1 MTQDKNNKAHWI
13 ADEGKVFKR
22 ISDGFIFGNEIY
34 LGYTYYING
43 EKLPEP
49 KLEVI
54 EDFEEVEDDLIKKLN
69 NNSLWEK

>member
-1 MTQDKNNKAHWI
+1 MTQDKENKAHWI

-34 LGYTYYING
+34 LGYTYYLNG

-54 EDFEEVEDDLIKKLN
+54 EDFEEVEDIYNK
-69 NNSLWEK
+69 EV

>member
-13 ADEGKVFKR
+13 ADKGKVFKR

-34 LGYTYYING
+34 LGYTYYLNG
-43 EKLPEP
+43 QKLTEP

-54 EDFEEVEDDLIKKLN
+54 EDFEEVEDIYNKEIENK
-69 NNSLWEK
+69 

>member
-1 MTQDKNNKAHWI
+1 MTQDKENKAHWI

-43 EKLPEP
+43 AKLSEP

-54 EDFEEVEDDLIKKLN
+54 EDFEEVEDIYNK
-69 NNSLWEK
+69 EV

>member
-13 ADEGKVFKR
+13 ADEAKVFKR

-34 LGYTYYING
+34 LGYTYYLNG
-43 EKLPEP
+43 EKLTEP

-54 EDFEEVEDDLIKKLN
+54 EDFEEIEDIYNKEIEN
-69 NNSLWEK
+69 N

>member
-1 MTQDKNNKAHWI
+1 MTQDKDNKAHWI

-34 LGYTYYING
+34 LGYTYYLNG
-43 EKLPEP
+43 EKLQEP

-54 EDFEEVEDDLIKKLN
+54 EDFEEIEDIYNKEIEN
-69 NNSLWEK
+69 N

>member
-1 MTQDKNNKAHWI
+1 MTQDKENKAHWI

-34 LGYTYYING
+34 LGYTYYLNG
-43 EKLPEP
+43 EKLTEP

-54 EDFEEVEDDLIKKLN
+54 EDFEEVEDIYNKEIEN
-69 NNSLWEK
+69 I

>member
-34 LGYTYYING
+34 LGYTYYLNG
-43 EKLPEP
+43 AKLSEP

-54 EDFEEVEDDLIKKLN
+54 EDFEEVEDIYNK
-69 NNSLWEK
+69 EV

>member
-1 MTQDKNNKAHWI
+1 MTQDKENKAHWI

-22 ISDGFIFGNEIY
+22 KSDGFIFGNEIY
-34 LGYTYYING
+34 LGYTYYLNG

-54 EDFEEVEDDLIKKLN
+54 EDFEEVEDIYNK
-69 NNSLWEK
+69 EV

>member
-13 ADEGKVFKR
+13 ADDGKVFKR

-34 LGYTYYING
+34 LGYTYYLNG
-43 EKLPEP
+43 EKLQEP

-54 EDFEEVEDDLIKKLN
+54 EDFEEVEDVYNK
-69 NNSLWEK
+69 EV

>member
-1 MTQDKNNKAHWI
+1 MTQDKDNKAHWI

-34 LGYTYYING
+34 LGYTYYLNG

-54 EDFEEVEDDLIKKLN
+54 EDFEEVEDIYNKEIEN
-69 NNSLWEK
+69 N

>member
-1 MTQDKNNKAHWI
+1 MIQDKNNKTHWI
-13 ADEGKVFKR
+13 ADEGKIFKR

-43 EKLPEP
+43 KKLPEP

-54 EDFEEVEDDLIKKLN
+54 EDFEEVDDIYSNKEEQN
-69 NNSLWEK
+69 

>member
-34 LGYTYYING
+34 LGYTYYLNG
-43 EKLPEP
+43 EKLTES

-54 EDFEEVEDDLIKKLN
+54 EDFEEVEDIYNKEIENK
-69 NNSLWEK
+69 

>member
-1 MTQDKNNKAHWI
+1 MTQDKDKKAHWI

-34 LGYTYYING
+34 LGYTYYLNG
-43 EKLPEP
+43 EKLTEP

-54 EDFEEVEDDLIKKLN
+54 EDFEEVEDIYNK
-69 NNSLWEK
+69 EV

>member
-1 MTQDKNNKAHWI
+1 MTQDKENKAHWI

-34 LGYTYYING
+34 LGYTYYLNG

-54 EDFEEVEDDLIKKLN
+54 EDFEEVEDIYNKEIEN
-69 NNSLWEK
+69 I

>member
-1 MTQDKNNKAHWI
+1 MIQDKDNKAHWI

-54 EDFEEVEDDLIKKLN
+54 EDFEEVEDIYN
-69 NNSLWEK
+69 NKEVQN

>member
-1 MTQDKNNKAHWI
+1 MTQDKDNKAHWI

-34 LGYTYYING
+34 LGYTYYLNG
-43 EKLPEP
+43 EKLQEP

-54 EDFEEVEDDLIKKLN
+54 EDFEEIEDIYNKDKEIEN
-69 NNSLWEK
+69 I

>member
-1 MTQDKNNKAHWI
+1 MTQDKDNKAHWI

-34 LGYTYYING
+34 LGYTYYLNG
-43 EKLPEP
+43 EKLQEP

-54 EDFEEVEDDLIKKLN
+54 EDFEEIEDIYNK
-69 NNSLWEK
+69 EV

>member
-34 LGYTYYING
+34 LGYTYYLNG
-43 EKLPEP
+43 KKLQEP

-54 EDFEEVEDDLIKKLN
+54 EDFEEVEDIYNKEIEN
-69 NNSLWEK
+69 I

>member
-1 MTQDKNNKAHWI
+1 MTQDKDNKAHWI

-34 LGYTYYING
+34 LGYTYYLNG
-43 EKLPEP
+43 EKLQEP

-54 EDFEEVEDDLIKKLN
+54 EDFEEIEDIYNKDKEIEN
-69 NNSLWEK
+69 N